1 MSRLPLNEC
10 NLFFFDS
17 ETGGL
22 EASVADM
29 VEVACV
35 LTDPTGQ
42 QILAEYNA
50 KVIPQR
56 PVDPRAAAVNGYS
69 AEKWAAEGAID
80 IDTAMVKLLTLARNS
95 IFVSHN
101 TPFDWSFF
109 NAAMARRQAR
119 WPGDYH
125 KIDTVA
131 LATPLLKF
139 GRVPNLKLA
148 TLVAH
153 FGLQQEQAHAALSD
167 ARDCRKV
174 YLHLMARYA
183 AAFST

>member
-1 MSRLPLNEC
+1 MARLHLNEH

-22 EASVADM
+22 EAHEADM
-29 VEVACV
+29 VQVAVV
-35 LTDPTGQ
+35 LTDPTGDR
-42 QILAEYNA
+42 ILEEYSA
-50 KVIPQR
+50 KVFPKK
-56 PVDPRAAAVNGYS
+56 PVHPKAAAVNGYT
-69 AEKWAAEGAID
+69 AEKWAQEAVELDGPMIK
-80 IDTAMVKLLTLARNS
+80 MLGMARNAV
-95 IFVSHN
+95 FVAHN

-109 NAAMARRQAR
+109 ATAMAQRQQR

-139 GRVPNLKLA
+139 GRVENLKLA

-153 FGLQQEQAHAALSD
+153 FGYQQEEAHTALSD
-167 ARDCRKV
+167 ARDCRKI
-174 YLHLMARYA
+174 YLAMMKRYA
-183 AAFST
+183 AAFAA